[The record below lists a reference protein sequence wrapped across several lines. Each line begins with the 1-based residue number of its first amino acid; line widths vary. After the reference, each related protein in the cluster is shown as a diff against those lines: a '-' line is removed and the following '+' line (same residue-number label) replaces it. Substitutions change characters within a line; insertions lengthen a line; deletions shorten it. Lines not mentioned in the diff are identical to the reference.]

1 MSLTILLLLAAL
13 AVAVV
18 AISWWVRSRAAA
30 QRPEA
35 EAERFQTTMGA
46 LRDLREALGPS
57 ERAARGG
64 PDARR

>member
-1 MSLTILLLLAAL
+1 MSLTILFFLAC
-13 AVAVV
+13 VAIAAV

-30 QRPEA
+30 ARPDA
-35 EAERFQTTMGA
+35 DAERFQTTMGA

>member
-1 MSLTILLLLAAL
+1 
-13 AVAVV
+13 
-18 AISWWVRSRAAA
+18 VRSRAAA